1 MPYEFK
7 TTEERS
13 RLMQKI
19 RSVNTKPEILF
30 RRLLWARGIRYRK
43 NNINL
48 PGKPDISI
56 SKYKVAIFI
65 DGEFWHGFNW
75 EEKKKKIKANRDYW
89 VPKIERNIERDRNN
103 NLLLENDGWTILRF
117 WESEIKKN
125 TEECLERVLALTNSR
140 DINNE

>member
-19 RSVNTKPEILF
+19 RSINTKPEILF